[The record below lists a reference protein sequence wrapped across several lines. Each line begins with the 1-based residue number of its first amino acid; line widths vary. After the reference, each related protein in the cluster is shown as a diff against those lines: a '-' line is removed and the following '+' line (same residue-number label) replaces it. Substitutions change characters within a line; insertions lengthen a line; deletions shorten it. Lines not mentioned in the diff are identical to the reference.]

1 MLTNANSVRSY
12 SEKGRAWRFMLNDYE
27 SSYENLLKKLGN
39 PSMNLRT
46 TRSLCIEIDK
56 TINNLKKGFMKNC
69 SKFKKQIEH
78 RENNTS

>member
-56 TINNLKKGFMKNC
+56 TINNLNKGFMKNC
-69 SKFKKQIEH
+69 SKFKNQIEH